1 MSITKPPTK
10 KTHPSPNLAKQ
21 DQIATYINQAPD
33 AQASNTSPPLLT
45 VSGIKTGKQLQV
57 SIAMPPELLQ
67 RIEHRSKELSI
78 TRAAF
83 IKMAVTKA
91 LEAENS

>member
-1 MSITKPPTK
+1 MSITKPPSK
-10 KTHPSPNLAKQ
+10 SASPSAFLSRQ
-21 DQIATYINQAPD
+21 DQITSYINQAPD
-33 AQASNTSPPLLT
+33 GKASEASPPPLT